1 MARRHKAYSPCN
13 GEAGES
19 IKSCPNT
26 RAANVPESE
35 RRRTSIYSDSVG
47 KCIRLSRGRKLR
59 RARKPRERKKP
70 GSGGT
75 RVNIENKK
83 RRVGRS
89 GQRKEKREIDTG
101 AGEKQR
107 SRS

>member
-1 MARRHKAYSPCN
+1 MHPALTRE
-13 GEAGES
+13 EATE
-19 IKSCPNT
+19 
-26 RAANVPESE
+26 
-35 RRRTSIYSDSVG
+35 
-47 KCIRLSRGRKLR
+47 